1 VTRPSNRRWLIAGVS
16 LYLGLSVVWVLHLI
30 PEPVLDALSKNLRLL
45 FLLGPPL
52 ALAKATNAILLC
64 VYLLGTLVCGWLFLR
79 TLRSQT
85 PGKKIAGIAWLLFAW
100 SVFGLLASAP
110 YF

>member
-1 VTRPSNRRWLIAGVS
+1 VSRPSTRRWLVVATS
-16 LYLGLSVVWVLHLI
+16 LYVGLSVLWLLHLI
-30 PEPVLDALSKNLRLL
+30 PEPLLAALSKNLRLL

-52 ALAKATNAILLC
+52 ALAKATNATLLC
-64 VYLLGTLVCGWLFLR
+64 VYLLGTLVCGWLLRRSLR
-79 TLRSQT
+79 TQT
-85 PGKKIAGIAWLLFAW
+85 PGKRLANIVYLLFAW